1 MADLARPQLTA
12 LRNGLLR
19 WHKSLLDSE
28 RAAYERDVA
37 RITSTGQY
45 LQLVLDDPWFAWLRE
60 ISQFIVIVDETLAQK
75 EEPATP
81 ADAARLIGKAR
92 DLLLPSGIRLGI
104 RAPLRPGDAARSG
117 GRPGH
122 GEMMQVFAELAKS
135 NYSILAY
142 YMTIPVG
149 QTSVCA
155 GLQPRR
161 AARRTGP
168 TGRTEVPRRLRLPH
182 LS

>member
-1 MADLARPQLTA
+1 MADLTRPNLTA

-45 LQLVLDDPWFAWLRE
+45 LQLVLGDPWFAWLRE

-75 EEPATP
+75 EPATP

-92 DLLLPSGIRLGI
+92 ELLIPSETGPEFAR
-104 RAPLRPGDAARSG
+104 RYEEAMQRDASVVLA
-117 GRPGH
+117 H
-122 GEMMQVFAELAKS
+122 GEMMLVFA
-135 NYSILAY
+135 
-142 YMTIPVG
+142 
-149 QTSVCA
+149 
-155 GLQPRR
+155 
-161 AARRTGP
+161 
-168 TGRTEVPRRLRLPH
+168 
-182 LS
+182 

>member
-1 MADLARPQLTA
+1 MADLTRPNLTA

-75 EEPATP
+75 EPATP
-81 ADAARLIGKAR
+81 TDASRLIAKAR
-92 DLLLPSGIRLGI
+92 ELLLPSESGSEFARHYDMAMQ
-104 RAPLRPGDAARSG
+104 RDPAAVLA
-117 GRPGH
+117 H
-122 GEMMQVFAELAKS
+122 GVMMQVFADLEK
-135 NYSILAY
+135 
-142 YMTIPVG
+142 
-149 QTSVCA
+149 
-155 GLQPRR
+155 
-161 AARRTGP
+161 
-168 TGRTEVPRRLRLPH
+168 E
-182 LS
+182 

>member
-1 MADLARPQLTA
+1 MADLTRSNLTA

-75 EEPATP
+75 EPATP
-81 ADAARLIGKAR
+81 DDAARLIATAR
-92 DLLLPSGIRLGI
+92 DLLLPSESGSEF
-104 RAPLRPGDAARSG
+104 ARHYDQAMQRDPSAVLA
-117 GRPGH
+117 H
-122 GEMMQVFAELAKS
+122 GQMMQVFAELAK
-135 NYSILAY
+135 
-142 YMTIPVG
+142 T
-149 QTSVCA
+149 
-155 GLQPRR
+155 
-161 AARRTGP
+161 
-168 TGRTEVPRRLRLPH
+168 
-182 LS
+182 

>member
-1 MADLARPQLTA
+1 MADLTRPNLTA

-75 EEPATP
+75 EPATP
-81 ADAARLIGKAR
+81 EDATRLIAKAR
-92 DLLLPSGIRLGI
+92 ELLLPSESGSEFARHYDQAMQ
-104 RAPLRPGDAARSG
+104 RDPAAVLA
-117 GRPGH
+117 H
-122 GEMMQVFAELAKS
+122 GQMMQVFAELK
-135 NYSILAY
+135 
-142 YMTIPVG
+142 
-149 QTSVCA
+149 
-155 GLQPRR
+155 
-161 AARRTGP
+161 
-168 TGRTEVPRRLRLPH
+168 
-182 LS
+182 